1 VTLGKIVNLADIM
14 FRIQYFDDAM
24 GADIADT
31 SGYKK
36 FQNQRLS

>member
-1 VTLGKIVNLADIM
+1 VTFGKIVNLADIM
-14 FRIQYFDDAM
+14 FGIHYLDDTM

>member
-1 VTLGKIVNLADIM
+1 VTFGKIVNLGDIM
-14 FRIQYFDDAM
+14 FRIHYFDDAM

>member
-1 VTLGKIVNLADIM
+1 MTLGKIVNLADIM

-24 GADIADT
+24 GADVADT